1 MFLCLARLPFR
12 TVTSGWIPISMFLLF
27 TFVSNAFNHQGRIIY
42 ATGPVVI
49 TKEGLHLAAVRTSR
63 VLLMIGSVKVLMATT
78 PTDEIIRAMSR
89 LLNPFEKIGVP
100 VKDFFHIMGLT
111 IQCFP
116 LLKNAIARHY
126 RENVQKSAQK
136 GIVDKARLI
145 AFFLLPLIV
154 ESIRSPE
161 HFFGDSTTA

>member
-1 MFLCLARLPFR
+1 
-12 TVTSGWIPISMFLLF
+12 
-27 TFVSNAFNHQGRIIY
+27 
-42 ATGPVVI
+42 
-49 TKEGLHLAAVRTSR
+49 
-63 VLLMIGSVKVLMATT
+63 MATT
-78 PTDEIIRAMSR
+78 PTVEIIRAMSR